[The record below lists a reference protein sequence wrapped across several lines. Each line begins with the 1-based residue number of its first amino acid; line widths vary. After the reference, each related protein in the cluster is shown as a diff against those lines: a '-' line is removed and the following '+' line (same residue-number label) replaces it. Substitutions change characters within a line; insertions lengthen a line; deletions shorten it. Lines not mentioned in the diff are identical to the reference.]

1 MDDPQTDTISL
12 TNLANCEGSCRG
24 QGAGDMM
31 LVADPAYHT
40 QREWLVRGACQ
51 TLTFEQ
57 VDDLSTYP
65 DSELHLGAWVVGR
78 TSIVSL
84 ASPCQQ
90 TCKRSSLGSGPLATV
105 ISRINKRSIRLR
117 SQADVVRAFQSRGKS
132 LPSCRICCFCSAVTL
147 RIAWHSKV
155 ASSASRSAI
164 RCIASFQ
171 RFSSIL
177 AIRRLLG
184 QPPHSDVLPTPPHIG
199 HARYANAT
207 AWRP

>member
-1 MDDPQTDTISL
+1 MDDLQTDTISL

-24 QGAGDMM
+24 QGAGNMM
-31 LVADPAYHT
+31 LVADPAYYT
-40 QREWLVRGACQ
+40 QREWLARGACQ

-57 VDDLSTYP
+57 IDDLSIVVEFCHITNF
-65 DSELHLGAWVVGR
+65 SNERIRIANCILALGPLAYFDCFVG
-78 TSIVSL
+78 
-84 ASPCQQ
+84 APHQQ

-117 SQADVVRAFQSRGKS
+117 LQADVVRAFQSRGKS
-132 LPSCRICCFCSAVTL
+132 LPSCRICCFCSSVTL
-147 RIAWHSKV
+147 RIAWRSKV

-171 RFSSIL
+171 RFSSVL

-184 QPPHSDVLPTPPHIG
+184 STSS
-199 HARYANAT
+199 
-207 AWRP
+207 